1 MHRLAPDTGST
12 FPQRLSYY
20 MLGIALGLVILGMF
34 QMQRRMAA
42 RHQAAASAAKADV
55 PPSMPAE

>member
-20 MLGIALGLVILGMF
+20 LLGIALGLVILGMF

-42 RHQAAASAAKADV
+42 DSQATTSEAGAEVQPA
-55 PPSMPAE
+55 PAE